1 MVDEVVGFRA
11 RELGSF
17 FAGYFLWLVVFF
29 VFVFFVTCILQ
40 MCLYVCVGTLGV
52 CACACVCTNYPR
64 EYVCRREMS
73 VLITQGVGRSV
84 AAGCTL
90 HDYPDDDEE
99 DDLAG
104 CGDGE
109 YGGWWAWGKGGGFM
123 VTIAKER

>member
-1 MVDEVVGFRA
+1 
-11 RELGSF
+11 
-17 FAGYFLWLVVFF
+17 
-29 VFVFFVTCILQ
+29 

-109 YGGWWAWGKGGGFM
+109 YGGWWARGKGG
-123 VTIAKER
+123 AALW